1 MTMKLHATHRIAA
14 TLELRSGLHI
24 GAGKDAI
31 EIGGLD
37 LPVVKNPF
45 TQEPFI
51 PGSSI
56 KGKLRSL
63 LEWTLDCIEDDGSVW
78 GSSRNGGYSPDDLVL
93 RVFGTTIKDWQGGP
107 TRLTVR
113 DAHLESDWADSIREQ
128 GLAFTEEKMEVSI
141 DRIKG
146 RAKDGGLRRTER
158 VPAGA
163 RFELEM
169 IFKVF
174 DTGDVGKTD
183 ADGLNRVLEA
193 LKLLER
199 DALGGSGSRG
209 YGRVRITDLQVDGR
223 SIQEAFDGIRE
234 VCKDAPN
241 PVFEV
246 DHA

>member
-1 MTMKLHATHRIAA
+1 MKLYATHRISA
-14 TLELRSGLHI
+14 TLELLSGLHI
-24 GAGKDAI
+24 GAGKDTI

-51 PGSSI
+51 PGSSL

-78 GSSRNGGYSPDDLVL
+78 GSRRDGDYSADDLVL
-93 RVFGTTIKDWQGGP
+93 RVFGTTLKDWQGGP
-107 TRLTVR
+107 TRLIVR
-113 DAHLESDWADSIREQ
+113 DAHLQPDWAASIREQ

-146 RAKDGGLRRTER
+146 KAKDGGLRRSER

-163 RFELEM
+163 RFDLDM
-169 IFKVF
+169 TFKVF
-174 DTGDVGKTD
+174 DTDDGGQRDHI
-183 ADGLNRVLEA
+183 GLNRVLEA
-193 LKLLER
+193 LKLLES

-209 YGRVRITDLQVDGR
+209 YGRVRVCDLRFNGQ
-223 SIQEAFDGIRE
+223 SIQDAFDAIGDIR
-234 VCKDAPN
+234 KAQPN
-241 PVFEV
+241 SVIEV

>member
-1 MTMKLHATHRIAA
+1 MKLLATHRIRA

-45 TQEPFI
+45 TQEPYI

-56 KGKLRSL
+56 KGKIRSL
-63 LEWTLDCIEDDGSVW
+63 LEWTLERIEDDGSVW
-78 GSSRNGGYSPDDLVL
+78 GSDRNGDYSPEDPVL
-93 RVFGTTIKDWQGGP
+93 RIFGTTIKEWQGGP
-107 TRLTVR
+107 TRLVVR
-113 DAHLESDWADSIREQ
+113 DAMLNVDWAEGIREQ

-141 DRIKG
+141 DRVKG

-169 IFKVF
+169 VYKVF
-174 DTGDVGKTD
+174 DTGDGGNID
-183 ADGLNRVLEA
+183 RDGLNRVLEG
-193 LKLLER
+193 LKLLEG

-209 YGRVRITDLQVDGR
+209 YGRVQIMDLMVDGQPVQA
-223 SIQEAFDGIRE
+223 SFDTVETIGKER
-234 VCKDAPN
+234 PN
-241 PVFEV
+241 PVFEAS
-246 DHA
+246 HG